1 MTAMTQTNKEYATAL
16 FSLATENNSVD
27 QYEKSLIE
35 IGNIFKENPDY
46 IKVLESPAIP
56 LSERIAFIDKAF
68 EGTYTEYLVSF
79 IKVLCEN
86 GHITEIISCID
97 AFCDLVRIYKNR
109 TIATI
114 YYVEPLT
121 EEQKASLIEKLQ
133 KISGKVIEPEYI
145 KDEGLIGGIKVQIDD
160 KIFDGSIKNRLN
172 KAKGEM
178 NK

>member
-1 MTAMTQTNKEYATAL
+1 MTDMTQTNKEYATAL
-16 FSLATENNSVD
+16 FSLATEKNSVD

-68 EGTYTEYLVSF
+68 ESTYTEYLVSF

-86 GHITEIISCID
+86 GHIAQILDCIE
-97 AFCDLVRIYKNR
+97 AFCDLVRIYRNR
-109 TIATI
+109 TIATV

-121 EEQKASLIEKLQ
+121 EEQKTALIEKLQ
-133 KISGKVIEPEYI
+133 KISGKVIEPEFI
-145 KDEGLIGGIKVQIDD
+145 KDESLIGGIKVQIDD
-160 KIFDGSIKNRLN
+160 KIMDGSIKNRLD